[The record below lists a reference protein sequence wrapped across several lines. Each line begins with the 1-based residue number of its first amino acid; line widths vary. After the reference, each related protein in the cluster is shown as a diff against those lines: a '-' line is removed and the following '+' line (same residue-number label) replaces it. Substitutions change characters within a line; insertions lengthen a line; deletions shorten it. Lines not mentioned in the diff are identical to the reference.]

1 MGVRS
6 TRGRL
11 VLIGAGAIASALLLP
26 SMANAATTKVL
37 WGDFANKPPT
47 EFLSQYP
54 HKVTVSKGDKVQWT
68 ILGFHTVV
76 VTKQGKEKKLAAPI
90 GPSSTLNPPFNDP
103 AGAPYWWGGTTPLI
117 QLDFAALSPSGGT
130 TQNGKKTI
138 SSGVLNGNTPK
149 FTVTF
154 TKNGTYTV
162 RCQIHPNMR
171 GVVTVVDKS
180 GDTAKK
186 QRQRATTDKK
196 KDAKAINTAATKA
209 SRGNGFNITIG
220 PGTAKGEI
228 FGFAPD
234 KESVPVGSTVTFK
247 MGGKNEIHTAS
258 FGPEPFLSA
267 VSKKTFEGNGPDV
280 FGEGVY
286 PSDNPA
292 LGPPAVT
299 PTAHGNGFV
308 SSGALQ
314 DPGIGFGLPSS
325 FTVTFPVA
333 GTFTYHCLVH
343 FDMKGTITVG

>member
-1 MGVRS
+1 MAVRS

-11 VLIGAGAIASALLLP
+11 VLIGAGAIVATFLVP
-26 SMANAATTKVL
+26 SMASAATTKVL

-47 EFLSQYP
+47 EFTAQYP
-54 HKVTVSKGDKVQWT
+54 HQVTVSRGDKVQWT

-76 VTKQGKEKKLAAPI
+76 VTKKGNEKKLPALV

-117 QLDFAALSPSGGT
+117 QLNGRALSPSGGT

-138 SSGVLNGNTPK
+138 ASGALNGNTPK

-154 TKNGTYTV
+154 TKNGTYTI
-162 RCQIHPNMR
+162 RCVVHPGMR
-171 GVVTVVDKS
+171 GTVKVVDDS

-186 QRQRATTDKK
+186 QRQRAVTDKT
-196 KDAKAINTAATKA
+196 KDAKAINTAVTKA
-209 SRGNGFNITIG
+209 GKGNGTTITIG
-220 PGTAKGEI
+220 PGTANGGL
-228 FGFAPD
+228 FGFAPAT
-234 KESVPVGSTVTFK
+234 ESVPVGSTVTFK
-247 MGGKNEIHTAS
+247 MGGKNEVHTAS
-258 FGPEPFLSA
+258 FGPEAFLSA
-267 VSKKTFEGNGPDV
+267 VAKKTYEGSGADV
-280 FGEGVY
+280 FGEGAY

-299 PTAHGNGFV
+299 PTSHGNGFV

-314 DPGIGFGLPSS
+314 DPGIGFGLPST

-333 GTFTYHCLVH
+333 GTYQYHCLVH

>member
-1 MGVRS
+1 MAVRTS
-6 TRGRL
+6 RGRL
-11 VLIGAGAIASALLLP
+11 VLIGAGALAAALLVP
-26 SMANAATTKVL
+26 SMASAATTKVL
-37 WGDFANKPPT
+37 WGDFANVPPT
-47 EFLSQYP
+47 EFTAQYP
-54 HKVTVSKGDKVQWT
+54 HQVTVSKGDKVQWT

-76 VTKQGKEKKLAAPI
+76 VTKKGKEKPLAVPV

-117 QLDFAALSPSGGT
+117 QLNPKALSPAGGT

-154 TKNGTYTV
+154 KKNGTYTV
-162 RCQIHPNMR
+162 RCHVHPGMR
-171 GVVTVVDKS
+171 GTVKVVDDS
-180 GDTAKK
+180 SDTAKK

-196 KDAKAINTAATKA
+196 KDAKAIKTAVTKA
-209 SRGNGFNITIG
+209 SNRNGTTITIG
-220 PGTAKGEI
+220 PGTANGEL
-228 FGFAPD
+228 FGFAPAA
-234 KESVPVGSTVTFK
+234 ETVPVGSAVTFK

-267 VSKKTFEGNGPDV
+267 LAKKTYEGSGLDV

-286 PSDNPA
+286 PSDPPA
-292 LGPPAVT
+292 AGVPAVT
-299 PTAHGNGFV
+299 PTSHGNGFV

-314 DPGIGFGLPSS
+314 DPGIKFGLPTS

-333 GTFTYHCLVH
+333 GTYVYHCLVH
-343 FDMKGTITVG
+343 FDMKGTITVS